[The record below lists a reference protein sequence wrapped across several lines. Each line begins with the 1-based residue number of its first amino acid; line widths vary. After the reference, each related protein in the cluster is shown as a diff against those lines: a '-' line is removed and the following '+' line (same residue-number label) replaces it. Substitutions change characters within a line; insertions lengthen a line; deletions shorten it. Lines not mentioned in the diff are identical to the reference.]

1 MKNTEIVT
9 IENFLTDDECDKII
23 GMIDN
28 HHTPSYV
35 DGGKEIST
43 QNPDYRTSSTCMLDE
58 SNSNV
63 SSIKKRIADFLKV
76 DINKGQQLEGQL
88 YEPGQFFKEN
98 CDWFEGES
106 YINHALSS
114 GNRTHTFMIYLN
126 EPEEG
131 GETNFPELDQ
141 SIKPKKGM
149 ALVWENLNEDGSGNT
164 DFLYECSE
172 VKLGKQYIITSW
184 WRENEYN
191 PIKDSELSKEYW
203 NNISSTQSVTDYL
216 NSIGKS
222 HNDYKHPKTEEYVN
236 TFSSYDDVPRFTPTG
251 FKVVKCPPEIWGLIK
266 DSYELLKEKKE
277 EEYFQG
283 KDEVILGIGN
293 TSDIFSFHHIPSI
306 RDHIHKLLQ
315 PLHEEWSGQRLEPSV
330 VYGIRS
336 YNKGAVL
343 IEHRDRIETHHIA
356 SIIIVDKDIRC
367 GCKNKLNQEIDWPL
381 NFQDHNGKRHRI
393 FAEPGDMILY
403 ESIACRHGRIEPF
416 QGNYFRNFYVH
427 YKLSDWEY
435 VGPANLPQF

>member
-1 MKNTEIVT
+1 MAEIVT
-9 IENFLTDDECDKII
+9 IENFLTDEECDLLV

-28 HHTPSYV
+28 NHSPSYV
-35 DGGKEIST
+35 DGGEEYSVQDKEH
-43 QNPDYRTSSTCMLDE
+43 RTSSTCMLDE
-58 SNSNV
+58 RDSSV
-63 SSIKKRIADFLKV
+63 FSIKERIANFLKV

-88 YEPGQFFKEN
+88 YEPGQFFKPH

-164 DFLYECSE
+164 DFLHEGSE
-172 VKLGKQYIITSW
+172 VKKGKKYIITSW
-184 WRENEYN
+184 WRENVYN
-191 PIKDSELSKEYW
+191 PEEDDRLGREYRL
-203 NNISSTQSVTDYL
+203 NQQNIEVDITDY
-216 NSIGKS
+216 
-222 HNDYKHPKTEEYVN
+222 TN

-251 FKVVKCPPEIWGLIK
+251 FKVLKCPPEIWGLIQ
-266 DSYELLKEKKE
+266 DSYELLKDKKE
-277 EEYFQG
+277 EEHYPG
-283 KDEVILGIGN
+283 KEQTILGVGN
-293 TSDIFSFHHIPSI
+293 TSDILSFHHIPNI
-306 RDHIHKLLQ
+306 RDHIHRLLQ
-315 PLHEEWSGQRLEPSV
+315 PMHEEWSGQRLEPSA

-336 YNKGAVL
+336 YNRGAVL
-343 IEHRDRIETHHIA
+343 IEHKDRIETHHIS
-356 SIIIVDKDIRC
+356 SIIIVDKDLDC
-367 GCKNKLNQEIDWPL
+367 GCAKNENIDWPL

-393 FAEPGDMILY
+393 FAEPGDIILY
-403 ESIACRHGRIEPF
+403 ESAACNHGRLEPF
-416 QGNYFRNFYVH
+416 NGAYFRNFYVH

-435 VGPANLPQF
+435 IGE